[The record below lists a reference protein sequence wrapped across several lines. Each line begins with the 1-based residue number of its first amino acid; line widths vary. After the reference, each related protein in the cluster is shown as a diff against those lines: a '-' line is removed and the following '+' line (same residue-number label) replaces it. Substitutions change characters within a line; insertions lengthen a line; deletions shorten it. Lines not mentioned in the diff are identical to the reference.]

1 MKTSQNSKILR
12 HLMKGYKLTPIGALS
27 LFGVF
32 RLASR
37 ICDIKKEGF
46 PILTTMITKGG
57 KRFAQ
62 YSLDHQQS
70 IGI

>member
-1 MKTSQNSKILR
+1 MKASQNSRILR
-12 HLMKGYKLTPIGALS
+12 HLMMGKTLNPLQALN
-27 LFGVF
+27 LFGCF

-46 PILTTMITKGG
+46 DIVPKTVTKGG
-57 KRFAQ
+57 KHFTS
-62 YSLDHQQS
+62 YSINHQQS